1 MKKCFT
7 LLAWLLLAVVFLLPA
22 CQPTPEQEAVIDKND
37 FEDSI
42 VEKSPEVTEVEE
54 PAPESIHWDED
65 FTNANGNIT
74 FAVDAE
80 IQLAARYPVLE
91 ERPIDLNEEYMME
104 KIEALVGENPQLF
117 TVDTRKTKAQIQDEI
132 VQYKAEI
139 EQIRQT
145 VQEGNTN
152 EMLQEELDQS
162 DERLAELEQQYAEAP
177 ETLEEEPLAALAF
190 ETDDEGRTD
199 LHVKAVGSRG
209 TGIFDA
215 STFECWRGWS
225 YTTNLTDSVYA
236 NPDRAKDEAYLAEIS
251 MPRETAEKRAEE
263 LLERIGAEDMALTE
277 VVAGLVD
284 DKHLLQGTSE
294 DEEKMEKCY
303 CFKYRKT
310 YNEIHTLDVETVRSE
325 TVIEGSLDTAEEET
339 EYRYPWEDE
348 QLFIYIGED
357 FETVDWYYIGEVTE
371 TVSEDT
377 ELISVEKM
385 QELFQQ
391 DMQYKLFALDS
402 EEMLLFVD
410 TVTLGMTRIPKQ
422 DDYES
427 YYVVPAWAFFNNQS
441 LIDKGTSYLVLNA
454 VDGSIIE

>member
-1 MKKCFT
+1 
-7 LLAWLLLAVVFLLPA
+7 
-22 CQPTPEQEAVIDKND
+22 
-37 FEDSI
+37 
-42 VEKSPEVTEVEE
+42 
-54 PAPESIHWDED
+54 
-65 FTNANGNIT
+65 
-74 FAVDAE
+74 
-80 IQLAARYPVLE
+80 
-91 ERPIDLNEEYMME
+91 
-104 KIEALVGENPQLF
+104 
-117 TVDTRKTKAQIQDEI
+117 
-132 VQYKAEI
+132 
-139 EQIRQT
+139 
-145 VQEGNTN
+145 
-152 EMLQEELDQS
+152 
-162 DERLAELEQQYAEAP
+162 
-177 ETLEEEPLAALAF
+177 
-190 ETDDEGRTD
+190 
-199 LHVKAVGSRG
+199 
-209 TGIFDA
+209 
-215 STFECWRGWS
+215 
-225 YTTNLTDSVYA
+225 
-236 NPDRAKDEAYLAEIS
+236 